1 VSAALQESARISE
14 AEALRVITRALRFVG
29 PFRRKFAFK
38 TLLLVLSIAPLL
50 LLPWPIRIILDHVI
64 GGIPL
69 GEQVTPFPFFVQPL
83 VEALAAASASPSE
96 ILAWAIGAQ
105 LVLLVL
111 IGAMGTS
118 FRETDEADAWLSSG
132 QDTATRTEN
141 EANAGFSQVGG
152 LFGLFDFRFTMG
164 LTQAFN
170 HHYRSRLFER
180 IQTLPMTAFDDERI
194 GDAVYRVM
202 YDTPSITQT
211 CYRLILTPIAAP
223 LTILATVFVMWTVYG
238 WSPIIVSGVAAIPI
252 ALVCTLLLGGRIRSS
267 AGQSRQAGATTTSTV
282 EEGIT
287 NILAVQSLGGEGRE
301 RRRFD
306 RDSAESF
313 QKFRVFVLMRML
325 ALGIGVALGS
335 FVVVW
340 LFFHV
345 GEAIVDEK
353 LTIGDFGV
361 LLPYFVVILVA
372 SISLGSV
379 WIRIQENAA
388 GLHRVFFL
396 MDLPAEED
404 PAGAHTLPEVREG
417 LRVEH
422 ASFAYEDGTPA
433 LRDVS
438 FEARIGQV
446 TAFVGPA
453 GAGKTTLAYLV
464 PRFLEP
470 TQGRVLL
477 DDVDVA
483 NATRESLRSQISF
496 VFQETV
502 LFDATVEQNIRL
514 GNPRASESE
523 VRRAARIAG
532 ADEFIQRLPQGYA
545 TPLGRGGGK
554 LSVGQKQ
561 RLSIARALVRS
572 APILILDEPTSALD
586 PDTEQR
592 LVAAL
597 REASRTRIV
606 IVIAHRLSTVREADQ
621 ILFIESGA
629 IRERGRHA
637 ELLAREGG
645 AYRRFVELQTLGAA

>member
-1 VSAALQESARISE
+1 MRGPLQESAQIGE
-14 AEALRVITRALRFVG
+14 AEALRVIARALRYVG
-29 PFRRKFAFK
+29 PFRRQFAIK
-38 TLLLVLSIAPLL
+38 AVLLVVSIVPLL

-69 GEQVTPFPFFVQPL
+69 GEQVTPFPFFVRPI
-83 VEALAAASASPSE
+83 VDGLAAASATPPQ
-96 ILAWAIGAQ
+96 ILAAAIFVQ

-180 IQTLPMTAFDDERI
+180 IHSLPMTAFDDERI

-252 ALVCTLLLGGRIRSS
+252 ALLCTFLLGGRIRSS

-287 NILAVQSLGGEGRE
+287 NILAVQSLGGEDRE

-325 ALGIGVALGS
+325 ALGIGVVLGS
-335 FVVVW
+335 FIVVW
-340 LFFHV
+340 LFLHV
-345 GEAIVDEK
+345 GTAIVDGR

-361 LLPYFVVILVA
+361 LLPYFTVILIA

-396 MDLPAEED
+396 MDQPSERD
-404 PAGAHTLPEVREG
+404 PAGARTLPAIREG
-417 LRVEH
+417 IRVENV
-422 ASFAYEDGTPA
+422 SFAYEDGTPA
-433 LRDVS
+433 LRNVS
-438 FEARIGQV
+438 FETRVGQV

-453 GAGKTTLAYLV
+453 GAGKTTLAYLI

-470 TQGRVLL
+470 TQGRVWI
-477 DDVDVA
+477 DGADVA
-483 NATRESLRSQISF
+483 RATRESLRAQISF

-502 LFDATVEQNIRL
+502 LFDATIAQNIRL
-514 GNPRASESE
+514 GDPRASDAE
-523 VRRAARIAG
+523 VR
-532 ADEFIQRLPQGYA
+532 
-545 TPLGRGGGK
+545 
-554 LSVGQKQ
+554 
-561 RLSIARALVRS
+561 
-572 APILILDEPTSALD
+572 
-586 PDTEQR
+586 
-592 LVAAL
+592 
-597 REASRTRIV
+597 
-606 IVIAHRLSTVREADQ
+606 
-621 ILFIESGA
+621 
-629 IRERGRHA
+629 
-637 ELLAREGG
+637 
-645 AYRRFVELQTLGAA
+645 